1 MAHTEYCTMD
11 EACELLG
18 KTDTEIKGMVADG
31 RLHELRDAG
40 KIFFKREEV
49 KRIAAKEG
57 SSIVDLAA
65 AEDMSPQIDGEGQ
78 PDSFAS
84 ALSSLAD
91 ESSSLGVL
99 EANTPSPGVEELMAK
114 DPSPPLELDAESFP
128 QDLPAAAP
136 PADEIE
142 IPELSSEIDLLP
154 TAEGSSIGLSPVV
167 PEAKAPAGADL
178 EVPDLGLSGSSII
191 SLETT
196 GLDDTGG
203 PAKPAAKEPAKT
215 GKVGISV
222 FDDDE
227 LKIDVDPMGET
238 RISAGA
244 AEMETVGSGSGL
256 LDLTQESDDT
266 SLGAALLDVISPT
279 EAAETQTEG
288 EAVEVIEAAETISES
303 SGGTR
308 TLTESG
314 AEYVGPTAG
323 MAPAMAARSAVS
335 TSMAGAVPMNITPI
349 LGIISLALIGL
360 ATAAQLQGV
369 WPATILSP
377 IAKDVVHWAVFG
389 GLAAIALGTG
399 IWGILAGRK

>member
-11 EACELLG
+11 EACEMLG
-18 KTDTEIKGMVADG
+18 KTDTEIKAMVADG

-114 DPSPPLELDAESFP
+114 DPSPPLELDAETFP
-128 QDLPAAAP
+128 QDLPAAARE
-136 PADEIE
+136 DEIE

-154 TAEGSSIGLSPVV
+154 TAEGSSMGLSPVV

-196 GLDDTGG
+196 GLDLDE
-203 PAKPAAKEPAKT
+203 PAAPPKPAAKDSGKA

-238 RISAGA
+238 RISAGV

-279 EAAETQTEG
+279 EAAETQTE

-314 AEYVGPTAG
+314 AEYVTTTG

-335 TSMAGAVPMNITPI
+335 TSMAGAVPMNITLV

-377 IAKDVVHWAVFG
+377 IAKNVVHWAVFG